1 MLLHRFKFNE
11 GRFCADDEPFEEI
24 VSVIAADDLKM
35 REIAE
40 EIKEIKKLMDFIEDG
55 SYSEIPERYQAWAEV
70 IDKFSDTDYGWN
82 ERVRV
87 AIRIALKV
95 LNCDAYV
102 VREKYKDAFIDDNL
116 FKSACTTGKTGK
128 IEFSNE
134 LYYEIN

>member
-24 VSVIAADDLKM
+24 VSVVAADDLNM
-35 REIAE
+35 REIAGTTS
-40 EIKEIKKLMDFIEDG
+40 EIKKIMDFIED
-55 SYSEIPERYQAWAEV
+55 YEEIPERYQEWAEV
-70 IDKFSDTDYGWN
+70 IDKFSDADYGWN

-102 VREKYKDAFIDDNL
+102 VRKKYKDAFIDDNL
-116 FKSACTTGKTGK
+116 FKSVCATGDTGKV
-128 IEFSNE
+128 EFSNE

>member
-24 VSVIAADDLKM
+24 VSVVAADDLNM

-40 EIKEIKKLMDFIEDG
+40 EINKIKRIMDFIED
-55 SYSEIPERYQAWAEV
+55 YEEIPEKYQEWAEV
-70 IDKFSDTDYGWN
+70 IDKFSDADYGWN
-82 ERVRV
+82 ERIRV

-116 FKSACTTGKTGK
+116 FKSACVTGETGKVG
-128 IEFSNE
+128 FSNE

>member
-24 VSVIAADDLKM
+24 VSVVAADDLNMKK
-35 REIAE
+35 IAE
-40 EIKEIKKLMDFIEDG
+40 ETNEIKRLMDFIEDG
-55 SYSEIPERYQAWAEV
+55 SYEEAPERYQEWAEV
-70 IDKFSDTDYGWN
+70 IDKFSDADYGWN

-102 VREKYKDAFIDDNL
+102 VREKYKDVFIDDNL
-116 FKSACTTGKTGK
+116 FKSACATGETGKV
-128 IEFSNE
+128 EFSNE
-134 LYYEIN
+134 FCYEIN